1 MHVTLPSGLTVSIA
15 AFHCQSTSTFMQERG
30 VLEGSPKGLNRYLLK
45 NAPAAMER
53 LWGKKKTFL
62 VMPDLPIIGGDDPH
76 SAAYRQHL
84 ELDLLPPYLFHAWLQ
99 ERIGSPEEGTM
110 RELVVAFFRN
120 DFDETIQA
128 MVRKA
133 SKTLDWNA
141 SAVLVESD
149 W

>member
-1 MHVTLPSGLTVSIA
+1 MHVALPSGLTVSIA
-15 AFHCQSTSTFMQERG
+15 AFHCQSSSTFMQERG

-45 NAPAAMER
+45 NAPPAMES

-84 ELDLLPPYLFHAWLQ
+84 ELDLLPPYLLHAWLQ
-99 ERIGSPEEGTM
+99 ERIGSPGSGRM
-110 RELVVAFFRN
+110 RELVVAFFRSN
-120 DFDETIQA
+120 SDEPIPA

-133 SKTLDWNA
+133 LIKLDWNA
-141 SAVLVESD
+141 TSVVVESD